1 MMENLNFTNNKS
13 LWERF
18 QDQKEE
24 PWPFVDFE
32 EYKNFYYRWEAIK
45 KRNDGIT
52 KSTKRHYSTARSQ
65 DRDNDS

>member
-1 MMENLNFTNNKS
+1 MKKVKDVKS

-24 PWPFVDFE
+24 PWPFVDFD

-45 KRNDGIT
+45 KKSNGTT
-52 KSTKRHYSTARSQ
+52 KSTKGTNSTATSQ
-65 DRDNDS
+65 NRGNDI